1 MSLAGAETS
10 LTRFGRVTSALL
22 HVLLQVSRNESHSGV
37 VSINVG
43 VSQGMETSVGGEL
56 VAPTWSEEGTIGGL
70 ASSESS
76 LERDDTTEDASSRGK
91 SSSRNELGKSFRRE
105 AVDAVGATTAAAMA
119 EFMVFLKF

>member
-10 LTRFGRVTSALL
+10 LARFGRATSALL
-22 HVLLQVSRNESHSGV
+22 LLQVSCNESHSGV

-56 VAPTWSEEGTIGGL
+56 VAPTWSEEDMIGGL

-91 SSSRNELGKSFRRE
+91 SSS
-105 AVDAVGATTAAAMA
+105 
-119 EFMVFLKF
+119 